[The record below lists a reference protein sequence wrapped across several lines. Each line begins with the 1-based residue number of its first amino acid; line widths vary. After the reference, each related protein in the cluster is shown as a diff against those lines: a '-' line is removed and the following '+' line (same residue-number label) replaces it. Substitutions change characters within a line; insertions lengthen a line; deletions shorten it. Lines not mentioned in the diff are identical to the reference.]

1 MTKFLI
7 GRLEVW
13 AEITQNSQTAK
24 ELARCSLGYILCTV
38 LRKHADFP

>member
-13 AEITQNSQTAK
+13 PEIAQNSQTAK
-24 ELARCSLGYILCTV
+24 ELRSYLGWVLCVV
-38 LRKHADFP
+38 LRKHAYLP